1 MLVAHETWLPDF
13 GVGGPT
19 LKSVTTLEREWE
31 EGKDCPVSYMEKEL
45 VCKNKT
51 RMWILQ
57 IPARN
62 EFVYRIL
69 KVRSSWEVTE
79 FSPLS

>member
-1 MLVAHETWLPDF
+1 MSHGCQTLGWGSDF
-13 GVGGPT
+13 EIIT
-19 LKSVTTLEREWE
+19 ALEREWE
-31 EGKDCPVSYMEKEL
+31 EGKDYPVSYKEKDL
-45 VCKNKT
+45 MCKNRA
-51 RMWILQ
+51 RMWILR
-57 IPARN
+57 IPAWN